1 MYGDGPKIW
10 SGWSGFEKTDT
21 YYYTDEERQH
31 IRMGPHLFQVSK
43 VRLLLRPLSDMTEEE
58 RCEVSTLVPP
68 DESPY
73 WVKNI
78 AEVTKWYLDRGF
90 DLFGLIEAGLAIDKT
105 DRN

>member
-1 MYGDGPKIW
+1 MKDIKDYLHLYVGASIRYGAAITIRPLTI
-10 SGWSGFEKTDT
+10 SEMAVA
-21 YYYTDEERQH
+21 QH
-31 IRMGPHLFQVSK
+31 ILEDVK
-43 VRLLLRPLSDMTEEE
+43 LVLRPLSDMTEEE